1 MPRKIGYWAA
11 FAAAAGGLAWAGWPP
26 AAGTVATVV
35 NRVDVI
41 VVVLLLAGL
50 PWPAR
55 RIFGPVGPSR
65 RARIVRASGYA
76 TVFALVVAKT
86 EVARSVGLRPAGGP
100 ALAGVWVGEI
110 VFLAVVA
117 AYLAWVLAV
126 TSRRPVASPAALA
139 TGTAA
144 GAAAGLLMYL
154 LPPRGSMLHLHIPWQ
169 ADLYRAGQALAILLA
184 LATGVA
190 AGVLTARRTRRRD
203 RARSGG
209 RQLPLAEAR
218 ARQGLAAGL
227 CTGMTAALVASVLRT
242 GTIVLLPHQVQPL
255 HWVFSTADWAY
266 RPVTSNGLTEA
277 LDRPQISVSA
287 NGLVD
292 FEMSIADT
300 AAGYLLVLIFF
311 PLFGAG
317 LAAWGALYT
326 AGRPGQQPGNGGGGG
341 GGGEPEPAAPPPDGG
356 RRQDEDYRPAFLR
369 GYLKELPA
377 GSGLPPA
384 PGDERRAPDRP
395 GRIPAGVR
403 DRPRSARPDTRPGAA
418 TSRRK
423 RAARSVPP

>member
-11 FAAAAGGLAWAGWPP
+11 FAAAAAGLAWAGWPA

-50 PWPAR
+50 PWVAR
-55 RIFGPVGPSR
+55 RIFGPAGTSR
-65 RARIVRASGYA
+65 RARIVRGGGYA
-76 TVFALVVAKT
+76 TVFALVAVKA
-86 EVARSVGLRPAGGP
+86 EVARSAGRRPAGGP

-117 AYLAWVLAV
+117 AYIAWVLAV

-144 GAAAGLLMYL
+144 GAAAGLLMFL
-154 LPPRGSMLHLHIPWQ
+154 LQPWGGLLHLDAAWQ
-169 ADLYRAGQALAILLA
+169 TDLYRAGQALAILLA
-184 LATGVA
+184 LATGIA

-203 RARSGG
+203 RAGSGG
-209 RQLPLAEAR
+209 RQLPLAETR
-218 ARQGLAAGL
+218 VRQGLAAGL
-227 CTGMTAALVASVLRT
+227 CAGMTAALVACVLHT
-242 GTIVLLPHQVQPL
+242 SSIALLPHQVQPL
-255 HWVFSTADWAY
+255 HWVFSTSD
-266 RPVTSNGLTEA
+266 RPHHRPATVNGLLQTV
-277 LDRPQISVSA
+277 DRPQIPVTA

-300 AAGYLLVLIFF
+300 AAGYLLMLIFF

-317 LAAWGALYT
+317 LGAWGALYT

-356 RRQDEDYRPAFLR
+356 RRRDEDHRPAILR

-377 GSGLPPA
+377 GSGLPTA
-384 PGDERRAPDRP
+384 PRDERQAPDRP
-395 GRIPAGVR
+395 GQVPVGVR
-403 DRPRSARPDTRPGAA
+403 GRPQSAPLDARP
-418 TSRRK
+418 
-423 RAARSVPP
+423 ARSP

>member
-11 FAAAAGGLAWAGWPP
+11 FTAAAAGLAWAGWPA
-26 AAGTVATVV
+26 AAGTVATAV

-50 PWPAR
+50 PWVAR
-55 RIFGPVGPSR
+55 RIFGPAGTSR
-65 RARIVRASGYA
+65 PARIVRGGGYA
-76 TVFALVVAKT
+76 TVFALVAVKA
-86 EVARSVGLRPAGGP
+86 EVARSAGPRPAGGP

-117 AYLAWVLAV
+117 AYVAWVLAV

-144 GAAAGLLMYL
+144 GAAAGLLMFL
-154 LPPRGSMLHLHIPWQ
+154 LPPWGSLLHLRTPWQ
-169 ADLYRAGQALAILLA
+169 ADLYRAGQALAVLLA
-184 LATGVA
+184 LATGIA

-203 RARSGG
+203 RAGSGG
-209 RQLPLAEAR
+209 RQLPLAETR
-218 ARQGLAAGL
+218 TRQGLAAGL
-227 CTGMTAALVASVLRT
+227 CAGMTAALVACVLHT
-242 GTIVLLPHQVQPL
+242 GTIALLPHQVQPL
-255 HWVFSTADWAY
+255 RWEFNAADRAQG
-266 RPVTSNGLTEA
+266 PVGINRLTEA
-277 LDRPQISVSA
+277 APH
-287 NGLVD
+287 GLVD

-300 AAGYLLVLIFF
+300 AAGYLLMLVFF
-311 PLFGAG
+311 PLLGAG
-317 LAAWGALYT
+317 LGAWGALYT
-326 AGRPGQQPGNGGGGG
+326 AGRPRPGNGGGGGG

-356 RRQDEDYRPAFLR
+356 RRQDEDHRPAILR

-377 GSGLPPA
+377 GSGLPA

-395 GRIPAGVR
+395 DRIPAGV
-403 DRPRSARPDTRPGAA
+403 GGA

>member
-11 FAAAAGGLAWAGWPP
+11 FAVAAAGLAWAGWPA
-26 AAGTVATVV
+26 AAGTVATAV

-50 PWPAR
+50 PWVAR
-55 RIFGPVGPSR
+55 RIFGPAGTSR
-65 RARIVRASGYA
+65 RARIVRGGGYA
-76 TVFALVVAKT
+76 TVFALVAVKA
-86 EVARSVGLRPAGGP
+86 EVARSAGPRPAGGP

-117 AYLAWVLAV
+117 AYLVWVLAV
-126 TSRRPVASPAALA
+126 TSRRPLASPVALA

-144 GAAAGLLMYL
+144 GAAAGLLMFL
-154 LPPRGSMLHLHIPWQ
+154 LPPWGGLLHPDAAWQ
-169 ADLYRAGQALAILLA
+169 TDLYRAGQALAILLA
-184 LATGVA
+184 LVTGIA

-203 RARSGG
+203 RAASGG
-209 RQLPLAEAR
+209 RRLPLAETR

-227 CTGMTAALVASVLRT
+227 CAGMTAALVAGVLHT
-242 GTIVLLPHQVQPL
+242 GTIALLPHQVQPL
-255 HWVFSTADWAY
+255 HWVFN
-266 RPVTSNGLTEA
+266 TS
-277 LDRPQISVSA
+277 DRPHRPATVKSPLQTVDQPYFSVTA

-300 AAGYLLVLIFF
+300 AAGYLLMLIFF

-317 LAAWGALYT
+317 LGAWGALYT
-326 AGRPGQQPGNGGGGG
+326 AGRPRPGNGGGGG

-356 RRQDEDYRPAFLR
+356 RGRDAEGRPAILR

-377 GSGLPPA
+377 DSGLPPA
-384 PGDERRAPDRP
+384 PGDRRRAPDRP
-395 GRIPAGVR
+395 GQIPVGVR
-403 DRPRSARPDTRPGAA
+403 GRPRSAPPDARP
-418 TSRRK
+418 
-423 RAARSVPP
+423 ARSP

>member
-11 FAAAAGGLAWAGWPP
+11 FAAAAAGLAWAGWP
-26 AAGTVATVV
+26 AVAGTVATVV

-41 VVVLLLAGL
+41 VVVFLLAGL
-50 PWPAR
+50 PWVAR
-55 RIFGPVGPSR
+55 RIFGLAGTSR
-65 RARIVRASGYA
+65 RARIIRGAGYA
-76 TVFALVVAKT
+76 TVFALVAVKA
-86 EVARSVGLRPAGGP
+86 EVARSAGPRPVGGP

-117 AYLAWVLAV
+117 AYIAWVLAV

-139 TGTAA
+139 TGTVA
-144 GAAAGLLMYL
+144 GAAAGLLMFL
-154 LPPRGSMLHLHIPWQ
+154 LPPGGLLHLRAPWQ

-184 LATGVA
+184 LATGIA
-190 AGVLTARRTRRRD
+190 AGVLTARRTRRGD
-203 RARSGG
+203 RAGSGS
-209 RQLPLAEAR
+209 RQLPLAETR

-227 CTGMTAALVASVLRT
+227 CAGMTAALVACVLHT
-242 GTIVLLPHQVQPL
+242 GTIALLPHQVQPL
-255 HWVFSTADWAY
+255 HWVFNTADQAH
-266 RPVTSNGLTEA
+266 RPVTIKSLAEA
-277 LDRPQISVSA
+277 PDRPQISFTA

-300 AAGYLLVLIFF
+300 AAGYLLVLVFF

-317 LAAWGALYT
+317 LGAWGALST
-326 AGRPGQQPGNGGGGG
+326 AGRPRPGNGGGGGGG

-356 RRQDEDYRPAFLR
+356 RRQDEDHRPAILR

-377 GSGLPPA
+377 GSGLATA
-384 PGDERRAPDRP
+384 PGDERQAPDRP
-395 GRIPAGVR
+395 GQIPVGITG
-403 DRPRSARPDTRPGAA
+403 RPPAAVATLPAEGA